1 MLVLSLILNFNHE
14 GEEQLSFISY
24 EVGNKIILI
33 NEKEFLNSV
42 EHVKS
47 DVIDVLE
54 SSNLDEKLNDFIKKW
69 GIPSSIV
76 TSIMNVATNVHA
88 NEVTTNTDKI
98 GDKLQPLIDILQDL
112 ALPIGIIVSLWGL
125 IEIIIGN
132 LPSGKEKIKYA
143 IIGFLGFFIIPE
155 IFYTIREVF
164 Q

>member
-1 MLVLSLILNFNHE
+1 M
-14 GEEQLSFISY
+14 GFISY
-24 EVGNKIILI
+24 EVDNKIVWI
-33 NEKEFLNSV
+33 NEKSFMKSV

-47 DVIDVLE
+47 DVIDALE
-54 SSNLDEKLNDFIKKW
+54 SENVDEKINKFIKKW
-69 GIPSSIV
+69 GIPSAV
-76 TSIMNVATNVHA
+76 ATSIMNVANNVHA
-88 NEVTTNTDKI
+88 KMENTDKI

-125 IEIIIGN
+125 IEIIVGN

-155 IFYTIREVF
+155 VFYTIREVF